1 MKAIFEKIIRDS
13 VESIADG
20 VLQEL
25 SKNEAKKTAAAA
37 PVNSGN
43 ADRSKPQRAI
53 PAESSTENQD
63 EDYDEN
69 VRENQNIDRNIDRNS
84 DPSSRLAE
92 DLGYLDDEMSFRGYD
107 GDLRR
112 GARPYNRDYNQD
124 FSPEYSVMRAPT
136 RQEDDDSVHFRK
148 IGMMNAY
155 SRNLRLNIMVA
166 CAAAGLVLCMLILTS
181 YRGNLPGEVVGIIST
196 VSGIFGACLKDA
208 YSFEFGSS
216 RGSKDKDEKI
226 SATILRGL
234 KR

>member
-25 SKNEAKKTAAAA
+25 SKNEAKKTAVNA

-43 ADRSKPQRAI
+43 VDRSKSQRAI
-53 PAESSTENQD
+53 PTEPPAENQ
-63 EDYDEN
+63 EESYDGN
-69 VRENQNIDRNIDRNS
+69 VRESQNIDRNGDS
-84 DPSSRLAE
+84 SSRIAE
-92 DLGYLDDEMSFRGYD
+92 DLSYLDDEVSLRGYD

-124 FSPEYSVMRAPT
+124 FSPEYDVTRVPM

-155 SRNLRLNIMVA
+155 SRNLRLNIMVG

>member
-1 MKAIFEKIIRDS
+1 MKTIFEKIIRDS

-25 SKNEAKKTAAAA
+25 SSKKII
-37 PVNSGN
+37 
-43 ADRSKPQRAI
+43 D
-53 PAESSTENQD
+53 STENNIPNSEIKKEEIIDKTDTQND
-63 EDYDEN
+63 LQKNNFEETTEEDFQQHEEVNEEEPKVIRHSDEN
-69 VRENQNIDRNIDRNS
+69 E
-84 DPSSRLAE
+84 
-92 DLGYLDDEMSFRGYD
+92 YD
-107 GDLRR
+107 
-112 GARPYNRDYNQD
+112 
-124 FSPEYSVMRAPT
+124 
-136 RQEDDDSVHFRK
+136 HFHK
-148 IGMMNAY
+148 IGIMNAY

-181 YRGNLPGEVVGIIST
+181 YKGDLPGEVVGIIST

-226 SATILRGL
+226 SATILSRL